1 MTGSHQP
8 PHVTEETLILLYYGE
23 AEASAQAQ
31 RHLASCRECREQF
44 ERLRYLLALVDR
56 EEVPEPRPGFE
67 RDVWARLEPEL
78 QRGPSWWSRLVST
91 PAHWVYGGAL
101 AALVLA
107 AFVAGRLSVGSSV
120 GPAVSPE
127 TASLGERVLVVAVLD
142 HLDQSQMVL
151 VELLNADLA
160 GPSPNI
166 GAEQSR
172 ARNLVAASRLYRQ
185 TAVQA
190 GDEGISDV
198 LDELE
203 RVLLEIANAPQNSTK
218 EDLEALRAR
227 IDAHGLLF
235 RVRVVHS
242 EMRERE
248 RQAAVSGSTS

>member
-1 MTGSHQP
+1 MTRSHEP
-8 PHVTEETLILLYYGE
+8 MHLTEETLILLYYGE

-31 RHLASCRECREQF
+31 RHLASCGECREQL
-44 ERLRYLLALVDR
+44 ERLRYVLSLVDGQ
-56 EEVPEPRPGFE
+56 EVPEPRPGFE

-78 QRGPSWWSRLVST
+78 GRPSGWWSRLVST

-101 AALVLA
+101 AALLLA
-107 AFVAGRLSVGSSV
+107 AFVAGRLSVGGPA

-127 TASLGERVLVVAVLD
+127 TANLSERVLVVAVLD

-160 GPSPNI
+160 GSVPNI

-185 TAVQA
+185 TAIQA
-190 GDEGISDV
+190 GDEGISEV

-203 RVLLEIANAPQNSTK
+203 RVLLEIANAPQDATK

-227 IDAHGLLF
+227 IDARGLLF

-242 EMRERE
+242 EMRQRE
-248 RQAAVSGSTS
+248 RQTVVSGSTS

>member
-1 MTGSHQP
+1 MTRSHEP
-8 PHVTEETLILLYYGE
+8 MHLTEETLILLYYGE

-31 RHLASCRECREQF
+31 RHLASCGECREQL
-44 ERLRYLLALVDR
+44 ERLRYVLSLVDGQ
-56 EEVPEPRPGFE
+56 EVPEPRPGFE

-78 QRGPSWWSRLVST
+78 GRPSGWWSRLVST
-91 PAHWVYGGAL
+91 L
-101 AALVLA
+101 AALLLA
-107 AFVAGRLSVGSSV
+107 AFVAGRLSVGGPA

-127 TASLGERVLVVAVLD
+127 TANLSERVLVVAVLD

-160 GPSPNI
+160 GSVPNI

-185 TAVQA
+185 TAIQA
-190 GDEGISDV
+190 GDEGISEV

-203 RVLLEIANAPQNSTK
+203 RVLLEIANAPQDATK

-227 IDAHGLLF
+227 IDARGLLF

-242 EMRERE
+242 EMRQRE
-248 RQAAVSGSTS
+248 RQTVVSGSTS